1 MVGRSYAF
9 TCLEQGCGRK
19 VVFVYRPIKV
29 PTRMKVA
36 ESTQAEEPPV
46 VSAYLTCEAGH
57 TYKYFLAS
65 GDKQN
70 GRSQS

>member
-1 MVGRSYAF
+1 MAGRSYSF
-9 TCLEQGCGRK
+9 TCLAEGCGRK

-36 ESTQAEEPPV
+36 GSTIHAEDPPV

-65 GDKQN
+65 GDK
-70 GRSQS
+70 